1 MTTLITDPNLP
12 SPDDFYEI
20 LLAAHD
26 GLSDDAS
33 EEFNA
38 RLILILANHIGDE
51 AVIKQALEAAK

>member
-1 MTTLITDPNLP
+1 MTALITDPNLP

-38 RLILILANHIGDE
+38 RLILILPIISVTRRSSN
-51 AVIKQALEAAK
+51 KP

>member
-12 SPDDFYEI
+12 SPDDFYEM
-20 LLAAHD
+20 LLAAHG
-26 GLSDDAS
+26 GLSNDAS

-51 AVIKQALEAAK
+51 AVIKQALEAAR